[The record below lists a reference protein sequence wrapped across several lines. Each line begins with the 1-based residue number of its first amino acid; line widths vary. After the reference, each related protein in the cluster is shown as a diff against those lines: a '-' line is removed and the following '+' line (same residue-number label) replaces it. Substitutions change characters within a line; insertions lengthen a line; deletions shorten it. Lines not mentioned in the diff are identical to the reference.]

1 MFGNFA
7 ELYVSPLTVE
17 IYYVDK
23 NKWGERLRPIIS
35 INIIKSNA
43 KKMT

>member
-1 MFGNFA
+1 MKCASDDG
-7 ELYVSPLTVE
+7 
-17 IYYVDK
+17 IK

-35 INIIKSNA
+35 IIIIKSNA